1 MEVGYIDERISNL
14 NCVMG
19 HMSRGEACQDG
30 DREEEEDKD
39 QLGFLSSFAWVSW
52 SYAALKISSRLTLP
66 GLQSQKRT
74 SQAFQQHDSSHLGT
88 TTQTR

>member
-39 QLGFLSSFAWVSW
+39 RSSYFQEQKTSPNE
-52 SYAALKISSRLTLP
+52 SKIGTYYP
-66 GLQSQKRT
+66 TQNSQTEMKINY
-74 SQAFQQHDSSHLGT
+74 
-88 TTQTR
+88 